1 MGRMSRILST
11 TGPGPRGDGRPA
23 EGRPPG
29 RRGVLVLSAEEH
41 LVCTAR
47 HYVSAVLA
55 GWGVADGARD
65 AAVLIVGELAANAA
79 AYGGARMSVS
89 LSLCERALC
98 VEVSD
103 FGAVPPARACRR
115 PPREEGEHGR
125 GLAIVHHLADWV
137 ETTAASRRCTVRA
150 GLDLTCESTSKET

>member
-1 MGRMSRILST
+1 MSTNLST
-11 TGPGPRGDGRPA
+11 TGPGPRGDGCPA
-23 EGRPPG
+23 EDRPP
-29 RRGVLVLSAEEH
+29 RRHGLLVLAAEEH
-41 LVCTAR
+41 LVCTVR

-55 GWGVADGARD
+55 GWGVGEGARD

-79 AYGGARMSVS
+79 AYGGAQMSVS

-98 VEVSD
+98 VEVAD

-115 PPREEGEHGR
+115 LPREEGEHGR

-137 ETTAASRRCTVRA
+137 ETEAATRRCTVRA
-150 GLDLTCESTSKET
+150 GLDLTCGSTSEES